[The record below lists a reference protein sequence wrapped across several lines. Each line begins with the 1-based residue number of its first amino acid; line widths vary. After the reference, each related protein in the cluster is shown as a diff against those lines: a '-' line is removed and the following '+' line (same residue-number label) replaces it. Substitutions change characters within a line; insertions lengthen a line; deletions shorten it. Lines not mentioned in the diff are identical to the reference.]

1 MTKSETSVALLGAG
15 YIAKWHADALKYVKG
30 ARISAVC
37 DLSQSAA
44 DNLADDLGVKAW
56 TSLDDM
62 LAHDPCTVVHVL
74 TPPNAHV
81 DPVRKIIEAGR
92 HCFVEKPFC
101 LSSEDAETLSKLA
114 LDKGVKLGVNHNF
127 MMLPGYEKLRRDIR
141 SGRIGM
147 LDTVQVNWR
156 FPLAPLRA
164 GPFGLWML
172 RAPENLIYEIG
183 VHLFAFIADLFEEMD
198 DIHVRLRHPIT
209 IPGDITHFQGW
220 TISGEA
226 GATEIIAEISLI
238 EGHDDRSISVR
249 GTGATARYDFA
260 EDSYCIE
267 TAPMQDIVTG
277 PLALQLSHAAQAT
290 RTGVVNAARQLT
302 SLNALAPF
310 GLSLTRACQSFYGS
324 LRNHD
329 AVDKRLSADHA
340 IITLRHIEDVLD
352 VARPMLDK
360 AQKPIK
366 PAPGAAPD
374 PALSNPAQKPSVLVI
389 GGTGFI
395 GRYLCHA
402 LADAGYGVR
411 VLTRGRLSGFDRP
424 DGLITGYTGDLKS
437 EDALI
442 EAMDGIDT
450 VYHLA
455 RATEKTWDGYLKN
468 DVEVTR
474 RIGQCCLKAGVRRLI
489 YTGTISG
496 YDASNIETVITE
508 ETPFD
513 SNLEER
519 DLYSRSKAR
528 CEEELLRL
536 HREENLPLVIVRP
549 GIVIGKGGP
558 LQHWGI
564 AMWRGSNAC
573 KMWGNGRNH
582 LPFVLVEDV
591 ADGLVAAM
599 TTPDIDGESFNFI
612 GDPMLSARDYFDE
625 ISRAYGVR
633 MNNQPVPTWR
643 FFAVDTGKYY
653 LKRYLAGKKHITK
666 PALRDWQSREQNA
679 RYDNSKS
686 KSKLGWTPE
695 TDRDAFIRRG
705 ITGIALFGVK
715 AEKAVAPVMKLA
727 SE

>member
-1 MTKSETSVALLGAG
+1 MTKSDTTIALLGAG
-15 YIAKWHADALKYVKG
+15 YIAKWHADALKHVKG
-30 ARISAVC
+30 IKISAVC

-44 DNLADDLGVKAW
+44 DTLADQLGARAY
-56 TSLDDM
+56 TSLEDM
-62 LAHDPCTVVHVL
+62 LAHDPCTAVHVL

-81 DPVRKIIEAGR
+81 EPVKTILEAGR

-101 LSSEDAETLSKLA
+101 LSSSDAEELGALA
-114 LDKGVKLGVNHNF
+114 AAKGVKLGVNHNF
-127 MMLPGYEKLRRDIR
+127 MMLPGYDKMRRDIK
-141 SGRIGM
+141 SGKIGM
-147 LDTVQVNWR
+147 LDSVQVNWR

-172 RAPENLIYEIG
+172 RQPENLLFEIG
-183 VHLFAFIADLFEEMD
+183 VHVFAFVADLFDELEN
-198 DIHVRLRHPIT
+198 IHVRTRHPIT

-220 TISGEA
+220 TITGDA
-226 GATEIIAEISLI
+226 GATQVTAEISLI
-238 EGHDDRSISVR
+238 EGHDDRSVSIR
-249 GTGATARYDFA
+249 GTGATAKYDFA
-260 EDSYCIE
+260 EDSYVIE

-290 RTGVVNAARQLT
+290 RTGLINATRQLT
-302 SLNALAPF
+302 SLNTLAPF
-310 GLSLTRACQSFYGS
+310 GLSLTKACQSFYRS
-324 LRNHD
+324 VHD
-329 AVDKRLSADHA
+329 HTPVDRRLSPDHA
-340 IITLRHIEDVLD
+340 ITTLRHIEDVLD

-360 AQKPIK
+360 AQKPAVSAHGK
-366 PAPGAAPD
+366 SAAR
-374 PALSNPAQKPSVLVI
+374 AKSPSVLVI

-402 LADAGYGVR
+402 LADAGHGVR
-411 VLTRGRLSGFDRP
+411 VFSRGRLSGFDRP
-424 DGLITGYTGDLKS
+424 DHLITGYTGDLKS
-437 EDALI
+437 EDNLLEAL
-442 EAMDGIDT
+442 EGIDT

-455 RATEKTWDGYLKN
+455 RATESTWEGYLKN

-474 RIGQCCLKAGVRRLI
+474 QIGQCCLKAGVRRLV

-519 DLYSRSKAR
+519 DLYSRSKAK
-528 CEEELLRL
+528 CEEVLLEL
-536 HREENLPLVIVRP
+536 HRDENLPLVIVRP

-582 LPFVLVEDV
+582 LPFVLVDDV

-599 TTPDIDGESFNFI
+599 SAKDIEGQSFNFI

-625 ISRAYGVR
+625 ISRAYGVK
-633 MNNQPVPTWR
+633 MNNQAVPTWR
-643 FFAVDTGKYY
+643 FFGVDTGKYY
-653 LKRYLAGKKHITK
+653 LKRYLAGKKTVTR
-666 PALRDWQSREQNA
+666 PTLRDWKSREQNA
-679 RYDNSKS
+679 RYDNTKS
-686 KSKLGWTPE
+686 KNVLGWTPE
-695 TDRDAFIRRG
+695 TDRARFIERG
-705 ITGIALFGVK
+705 ITQIALFGVE
-715 AEKAVAPVMKLA
+715 AEKVKTPAMQVTTD
-727 SE
+727 